1 MSRASVIDRAV
12 GGATDDAR
20 SFSIRAQSAVSMN
33 SRQRPPAFLM
43 GRELA
48 SSRRARTDRDANRAV
63 PFRAI
68 PARLLGVYLR
78 PLG

>member
-43 GRELA
+43 AGAL
-48 SSRRARTDRDANRAV
+48 
-63 PFRAI
+63 
-68 PARLLGVYLR
+68 
-78 PLG
+78 